1 MTYPD
6 KPKIRCV
13 GALVYDAQGRLLL
26 VQRANDPGRG
36 RWSLPGGK
44 VEPGETD
51 AEAVVRE
58 LLEETGLLVTPGR
71 LVGVVSRP
79 GPDGVFEIFDY
90 LCQVTSGELTPG
102 DDALDARW
110 TDRVIFAALP
120 LVEQLE
126 QTLTEWDALP
136 R

>member
-58 LLEETGLLVTPGR
+58 LREETGLVVTPGR
-71 LVGVVSRP
+71 LVGMVSRP
-79 GPDGVFEIFDY
+79 APSGVFEIYDY
-90 LCQVTSGELTPG
+90 FCQVIGGALVAG

-126 QTLTEWDALP
+126 QTLTSWDALP

>member
-51 AEAVVRE
+51 AAAVVRE
-58 LLEETGLLVTPGR
+58 VREETGLVVTPGR
-71 LVGVVSRP
+71 LVGMVARP
-79 GPDGVFEIFDY
+79 APHGVFEIHDY
-90 LCQVTSGELTPG
+90 FCE
-102 DDALDARW
+102 
-110 TDRVIFAALP
+110 VIGGA
-120 LVEQLE
+120 LVELLE